1 MSDRPRFF
9 VSGEVADLLRVRVKT
24 VHRWRE
30 LGVLEASRVGH
41 QWLFSAAGVEA
52 ALARQAHQCEPQAVE
67 VPSS

>member
-1 MSDRPRFF
+1 

-52 ALARQAHQCEPQAVE
+52 ALARQGHQADARVVE
-67 VPSS
+67 EVQR